1 MKRRVRGR
9 LWTTQNSRC
18 STFSP
23 PKKCP
28 KLGENLPR
36 VDFGFLL
43 TMLTR
48 TGQRAAVYG
57 ERVNKKNCITITLQ
71 RLASITI
78 TLQRLASIT
87 ITLQRLA
94 SFGFASAGNKRGNC
108 ANEDE
113 SQYTRYC
120 SCTCWGSRPADHLV
134 SAEGADSEKQDLSL
148 LQLTDADAKSKRH
161 SGQAKVQSCP
171 KIDQT
176 YHLQVLH
183 ILDCLPI

>member
-1 MKRRVRGR
+1 MDYSEFPLLDFLSTKKMPETRREFAASRFWIFADNAHTHGSEGSGVR
-9 LWTTQNSRC
+9 
-18 STFSP
+18 
-23 PKKCP
+23 
-28 KLGENLPR
+28 
-36 VDFGFLL
+36 
-43 TMLTR
+43 
-48 TGQRAAVYG
+48 RA
-57 ERVNKKNCITITLQ
+57 RKQKNC
-71 RLASITI
+71 
-78 TLQRLASIT
+78 IT

>member
-23 PKKCP
+23 PKKSP
-28 KLGENLPR
+28 KLGLYARICRESIFADNAHMHGVR
-36 VDFGFLL
+36 
-43 TMLTR
+43 
-48 TGQRAAVYG
+48 GQALSLARKQ
-57 ERVNKKNCITITLQ
+57 KKIC
-71 RLASITI
+71 
-78 TLQRLASIT
+78 IT

-148 LQLTDADAKSKRH
+148 LQLTDADAKSK
-161 SGQAKVQSCP
+161 
-171 KIDQT
+171 
-176 YHLQVLH
+176 
-183 ILDCLPI
+183 